1 MNNLMKMRLLTG
13 EGDRGR
19 ERGNYRSEYGRE
31 HEPMRSAYE
40 PMDARFRDRTGRE
53 HYDNGR
59 FAPMRSA
66 YEGGSSDTYGGGY
79 DQPRMGND
87 DEEEYRRKW
96 TIIENR
102 NAPMRSQGDWPAP
115 QYRGEMNDDGLRRI
129 YGFGM
134 MAGDRGPQANY
145 QGPSREAEMGWRRGG
160 AEKGYSSAEGYPPF
174 SRHMAEEWMAS
185 IKNEDGTIGPHWTM
199 EQVKN
204 LMQQRGINADPVK
217 IWTAMN
223 AEYSDMAMTAR
234 KYGMDRPEFYLD
246 AAMARWLNDKDAV
259 EDKLAAYYACVVKH

>member
-1 MNNLMKMRLLTG
+1 MNNLMKMRMLTG

-19 ERGNYRSEYGRE
+19 NRGRE
-31 HEPMRSAYE
+31 YRGAYEPMRSVYE
-40 PMDARFRDRTGRE
+40 PTDARFRDRTGRE

-59 FAPMRSA
+59 FAPMRSE
-66 YEGGSSDTYGGGY
+66 YMGGSSGGYDTYGTYAGGY
-79 DQPRMGND
+79 EQPRMGDDD
-87 DEEEYRRKW
+87 DEDYRRKW
-96 TIIENR
+96 TITENR
-102 NAPMRSQGDWPAP
+102 YDTGMNNGVE
-115 QYRGEMNDDGLRRI
+115 YNDDGMRRI
-129 YGFGM
+129 RGFAVMDG
-134 MAGDRGPQANY
+134 GTRSTYPGPMKGN
-145 QGPSREAEMGWRRGG
+145 EMGWRRGS
-160 AEKGYSSAEGYPPF
+160 AEKGYSSADGYPPF

-185 IKNEDGTIGPHWTM
+185 IKNEDGTMGPHWTM

-204 LMQQRGINADPVK
+204 LMQQRGINGDPVK

-223 AEYSDMAMTAR
+223 AEYSDMAMIAR